1 MKKILAALVLL
12 LAMNANNSTTT
23 AATPEEHLPTLSVNG
38 EGIVEAATDRA
49 AISIGVVTQD
59 RDATQ
64 ASASNAKAAQGIVNA
79 IVGLGIE
86 RRNIHTGDYNFRP
99 TYRQEESHHHEISG
113 YVVSNSVNVTVDNLE
128 LVGKIID
135 AALANGANNINSLD
149 FGFKDQKSLRDQ
161 ALVVAIKDAR
171 RKAELVARELGKSIV
186 SVQDVNINDGGFFG
200 MQRNMKAMPTVE
212 MSMDAATPIEAGTL
226 ACSASVHVTFVLSK

>member
-1 MKKILAALVLL
+1 MKKILATLILL
-12 LAMNANNSTTT
+12 LAMNANNSTSA
-23 AATPEEHLPTLSVNG
+23 AATPEEHPPTLSVNG
-38 EGIVEAATDRA
+38 EGIVEAAPDRA

-64 ASASNAKAAQGIVNA
+64 ASASNAKAAQNIVNA

-99 TYRQEESHHHEISG
+99 MYRQEDNHRHEING

-135 AALANGANNINSLD
+135 VALANGANNINSLD

-171 RKAELVARELGKSIV
+171 RKAELVAR
-186 SVQDVNINDGGFFG
+186 DVNVNDGGFFG
-200 MQRNMKAMPTVE
+200 MQRNAKMSATVE